1 MYCYVPVFLGLFE
14 PFRRDLTRSK
24 GLVYILNI
32 IFYYI
37 DASVLLG
44 NTPLVKFIQN
54 HIQDSGGVFSI
65 SSLVKVLMILL
76 ISSLS
81 LKLYLRASA
90 WETGADLEMKVGRF
104 RLKLVNKVVMWT
116 YVICQSFRF
125 NDHFLAEFWISA
137 PQGSSEADF

>member
-90 WETGADLEMKVGRF
+90 
-104 RLKLVNKVVMWT
+104 
-116 YVICQSFRF
+116 
-125 NDHFLAEFWISA
+125 
-137 PQGSSEADF
+137 